1 MVHAG
6 AVPQHQ
12 RALVLNNA
20 CLLRYVHAGP
30 VPQHQRAAGGGGEAG
45 TVSPR
50 DVRRHPRRESA
61 GRGLRAHSRLP

>member
-1 MVHAG
+1 M
-6 AVPQHQ
+6 PF
-12 RALVLNNA
+12 
-20 CLLRYVHAGP
+20 CYVHAGP